1 MEASDNMKL
10 LASWMSVCLDIELPD
25 FEDFYATRKYIA
37 EYKKDFDELPD
48 ELKRK
53 SARKAKVLSYQVSN
67 IKSEKLKFAIGNWL
81 GRKMR
86 NGDSPF
92 DTIDNINA
100 TDRYELAKNYW
111 KDEAKQ
117 RYMENF
123 KKLDGRE
130 MSLEELFLFIAK
142 DLDYRIIKN
151 TAKYVFN
158 ITDKSA
164 GALVINPDDEPFCN
178 IKIQYLTTYH
188 TLCDESFHYGL
199 NDGEKRT
206 YIR

>member
-1 MEASDNMKL
+1 MEASENMKF
-10 LASWMSVCLDIELPD
+10 LASWMSVCLDIELPNFD
-25 FEDFYATRKYIA
+25 NLDATWEYISKH
-37 EYKKDFDELPD
+37 KKDFDELPD

-53 SARKAKVLSYQVSN
+53 SAKKAKVLSYQVSN
-67 IKSEKLKFAIGNWL
+67 IKSEKLKFTIGNWL

-130 MSLEELFLFIAK
+130 TSLEELFLFIAK
-142 DLDYRIIKN
+142 DLDYKIIKN

-188 TLCDESFHYGL
+188 TLCDESSHYGL